1 MSRHLP
7 TTRRFRVFLA
17 VVPLSLIIAIPVLSQ
32 PLGLS
37 DAWRDSSTQPKSQ
50 IQSTA
55 SSADPES
62 QLDTQPL
69 LPEPSEVRPP
79 VDAPVETGVF
89 FDEMGD
95 LHDLLITRG
104 KNPILTPKLPLTA
117 GDDGVEEDEEEEE
130 EDEDDAVIF
139 EKPNGILV
147 EQIIF
152 EDVHYNLYIT
162 AGPLN
167 IRSGPSKNFA
177 SLGRL
182 SMGDK
187 VVCTGAS
194 QEWMRIDYDGRDA
207 YVYAEFT
214 SKNMVFQDIKQTVY
228 VDVSTLN
235 LRKGPSTDTAVITKL
250 SRHTR
255 LTRTGIGDGWSRVK
269 TSSGQ
274 VGYVYSEYLTRKE
287 PPTAAGTTYSGSR
300 GTVVDLAMKAKGVR
314 YVFGGASMSGF
325 DCSGLVYWIYRQIGI
340 TLPRT
345 SYGYGK
351 VGSSVSY
358 SNMKPGDIIC
368 IDHRKDGVTSIT
380 HLGIYIGNGYMM
392 HASSS
397 NRKMVQVRVSAYM
410 SRNPK
415 YKLVTIRRVLK

>member
-17 VVPLSLIIAIPVLSQ
+17 VVPLSLISAIPVLSQ

-55 SSADPES
+55 SSADSES

-167 IRSGPSKNFA
+167 IRSGPSKT
-177 SLGRL
+177 LP
-182 SMGDK
+182 
-187 VVCTGAS
+187 
-194 QEWMRIDYDGRDA
+194 
-207 YVYAEFT
+207 
-214 SKNMVFQDIKQTVY
+214 
-228 VDVSTLN
+228 VSVAC
-235 LRKGPSTDTAVITKL
+235 RWG
-250 SRHTR
+250 TR
-255 LTRTGIGDGWSRVK
+255 LFARVPAKSGCALTTMDVTLMSMPSSPARTWFFR
-269 TSSGQ
+269 TSSK
-274 VGYVYSEYLTRKE
+274 RF
-287 PPTAAGTTYSGSR
+287 
-300 GTVVDLAMKAKGVR
+300 M
-314 YVFGGASMSGF
+314 SMSA
-325 DCSGLVYWIYRQIGI
+325 L
-340 TLPRT
+340 
-345 SYGYGK
+345 
-351 VGSSVSY
+351 
-358 SNMKPGDIIC
+358 
-368 IDHRKDGVTSIT
+368 
-380 HLGIYIGNGYMM
+380 
-392 HASSS
+392 
-397 NRKMVQVRVSAYM
+397 
-410 SRNPK
+410 
-415 YKLVTIRRVLK
+415 